1 MKAFTTG
8 FLLLT
13 AFATNVCFASP
24 QNAQAKADSTAQ
36 PTKQQIN
43 LGNGKT
49 YPTSKLQF
57 TNASKE
63 RLKDLP
69 ANTELYPVS
78 NPYNSYNHDF
88 QGTYTQQQN
97 NRGK

>member
-1 MKAFTTG
+1 MKALATG
-8 FLLLT
+8 FILLT
-13 AFATNVCFASP
+13 AFATNECFASP
-24 QNAQAKADSTAQ
+24 QNAQAKTDSIAQ
-36 PTKQQIN
+36 PTKQQII

-57 TNASKE
+57 TGASVQ

-69 ANTELYPVS
+69 DNSELYPVS

-88 QGTYTQQQN
+88 QGAYPQQQN
-97 NRGK
+97 NGGR

>member
-1 MKAFTTG
+1 MKALATG

-13 AFATNVCFASP
+13 AFVTNVCFASP
-24 QNAQAKADSTAQ
+24 QNVQAKTDSTAQ
-36 PTKQQIN
+36 PTKQQII

-57 TNASKE
+57 TGASAQ

-69 ANTELYPVS
+69 ENSELYPVN

-88 QGTYTQQQN
+88 QGTYPQQQN
-97 NRGK
+97 SGGK

>member
-1 MKAFTTG
+1 MKTFATG
-8 FLLLT
+8 FILLT
-13 AFATNVCFASP
+13 AFAKSVCFASP
-24 QNAQAKADSTAQ
+24 QNTQAKTDSTTQ
-36 PTKQQIN
+36 HQIT

-57 TNASKE
+57 TGASVQ

-69 ANTELYPVS
+69 DNSELYPVS

-88 QGTYTQQQN
+88 QGAYPQQQN
-97 NRGK
+97 NGGR